1 MDIIQLLPDSVANQ
15 IAAGEV
21 IQRPASVIKELVE
34 NSIDAQARNIH
45 VSVVDAGKTSI
56 QVIDDGIGMTDTD
69 ARLSFERH
77 ATSKIRQANDLFSLQ
92 TMGFRGEALAS
103 IAAVAQVTLKTRT
116 KDDEIGTEIHI
127 EGSHVVSQEPAACP
141 VGSNFNI
148 ENLFFNI
155 PARRKFLKSNATEM
169 NNIIQAFERIA
180 LVYPDVAFTLHSNG
194 MEVLH
199 LKAANTHQRICD
211 VFGKRINQELVP
223 VETETTLCGI
233 KGFVATPQNAKKKG
247 CHQYF
252 FVNGRYMKHPY
263 FHKAVMSA
271 YDRLIPE
278 GEQVSY
284 FLYLTVEPENIDV
297 NIHPVKTEIKFDNE
311 QAIWQIIMATV
322 RDAIGRYTGTQSLD
336 FDQEDK
342 PDIPV
347 FFPDANKNVK
357 APHIDFN
364 PSYNPFKETSGTS
377 GSDHARPSAKGWEEL
392 FGKAATHDLSQQPIA
407 KSQEPRANSHWPT
420 ADNTP
425 VTPLLQP
432 YRGRYIICESSQG
445 LAVIDQHRASQ
456 RVLFERYKRALEQHD
471 AHTQKVLFPEMV
483 QFPISYS
490 EQLPSILEELQHLGF
505 DITDLGGGS
514 YSITGMPAGLG
525 GMDATKLVSE
535 LVAEIIEKGTKATEE
550 VHTLLAL
557 GLAKR
562 AATPVGEIMS
572 PEDIESLIRQLFEC
586 SVQKYTPDGKIIIAE
601 ISDEELIKKFN

>member
-34 NSIDAQARNIH
+34 NSVDAQARNIH

-77 ATSKIRQANDLFSLQ
+77 ATSKIRQANDLFTLH

-116 KDDEIGTEIHI
+116 KEDEIGTEIHL
-127 EGSHVVSQEPAACP
+127 EGSRVISQEPIACP

-180 LVYPDVAFTLHSNG
+180 LVYPDITFTLHSNG
-194 MEVLH
+194 MEMLH
-199 LKAANTHQRICD
+199 LKATNTHQRISD

-223 VETETTLCGI
+223 VETETTLCTI
-233 KGFVATPQNAKKKG
+233 KGFVATPQSAKKKG

-252 FVNGRYMKHPY
+252 FVNRRYMKHPY

-284 FLYLTVEPENIDV
+284 FLYLTVEPESIDV

-342 PDIPV
+342 PNIPV
-347 FFPDANKNVK
+347 FFPDANKDVK

-364 PSYNPFKETSGTS
+364 PSYNPFKETRGASGT
-377 GSDHARPSAKGWEEL
+377 DYARPSAKGWEQLYGESIPRPSSSIL
-392 FGKAATHDLSQQPIA
+392 PSLDSEPPTLDFTGGTPI
-407 KSQEPRANSHWPT
+407 
-420 ADNTP
+420 
-425 VTPLLQP
+425 TPLQQP

-445 LAVIDQHRASQ
+445 LTIVDQHRASQ

-483 QFPISYS
+483 QFPMSYS
-490 EQLPSILEELQHLGF
+490 EQLPSILDELQHLGF

-514 YSITGMPAGLG
+514 YSITGIPAGLG

-535 LVAEIIEKGTKATEE
+535 LVTEIIDKDTKASEE
-550 VHTLLAL
+550 VHTILAM

-586 SVQKYTPDGKIIIAE
+586 SVHKYTPDGKIIIAE
-601 ISDEELIKKFN
+601 ITDEELTKKFN